1 MSSKFATRTVRL
13 ATLAA
18 VVVTLAS
25 LTGCS
30 SGINTMTA
38 PTTATRVS
46 HNGTFPIDDPSPV
59 PAGSHMPPV
68 IGRGY
73 GYMGG

>member
-1 MSSKFATRTVRL
+1 MSSMRAILF
-13 ATLAA
+13 AA
-18 VVVTLAS
+18 VAVTLAS

-30 SGINTMTA
+30 SGINTMTGA
-38 PTTATRVS
+38 TTATRVTRFS
-46 HNGTFPIDDPSPV
+46 GFAIDDPSPV
-59 PAGSHMPPV
+59 APGSHMPPV

>member
-1 MSSKFATRTVRL
+1 MSSTRTL
-13 ATLAA
+13 LFAA
-18 VVVTLAS
+18 VAVTLAS

-38 PTTATRVS
+38 PTTATRVTRFS
-46 HNGTFPIDDPSPV
+46 GFPIDDPSPV
-59 PAGSHMPPV
+59 APGAHMPPV